1 MTGKADNAQPFD
13 KDPRTEQRMCEECPL
28 RQRSQEHQ
36 ADAGA
41 PHEVANHAPA
51 SLHHAPS
58 ASASEQAAAAALRRN
73 RDRRNRPTPMLSRYT
88 LFGRRRG
95 NRRTDDPQ
103 SCYYVDRSTGMF
115 QIAII
120 AMLAFIAADTLS
132 TLFILSQGGTEVN
145 PLMRWLLQ
153 LGTNWFIAA
162 KVASGAIGFVIL
174 AVHCKFP
181 TARYLMVA
189 LVSVYLVLALYHV
202 YLLASMV
209 A

>member
-1 MTGKADNAQPFD
+1 MTAKADNAQPFD
-13 KDPRTEQRMCEECPL
+13 KDPGMEQRTCEECPL
-28 RQRSQEHQ
+28 RKRSQGRQ
-36 ADAGA
+36 ADAA
-41 PHEVANHAPA
+41 ASPQVHEHAPA
-51 SLHHAPS
+51 SCHHAPS
-58 ASASEQAAAAALRRN
+58 ASSTAQPNPAALRRN

-115 QIAII
+115 QTAIV

-153 LGTNWFIAA
+153 LGTNWFVAA
-162 KVASGAIGFVIL
+162 KVASGLIGFIIL

-181 TARYLMVA
+181 TARYLLVA

-202 YLLASMV
+202 YLLTSMV